1 MRIKIPFFITLIL
14 FATGVLAQSAGNNET
29 PGSVVTPGNKENKEQ
44 PVNSGAVNTQVKQT
58 ESSGT
63 IELPK
68 TESEV
73 ALENFNKAQV
83 FQSQKEYKSALENYD
98 KAVELDSVFYEAYVA
113 RAGIRFLL
121 LDFES
126 ALADYNR
133 AIAITEKKSGQFQKT
148 GDIKKVLDDLKG
160 ARQDYEKVAYLKTR
174 MGDIYYKRGSVKRF
188 MDDKAGGCE
197 DLKKAKE
204 LGAFKANPE
213 LKNFC
218 EQ

>member
-1 MRIKIPFFITLIL
+1 MRVKILVFISLIL
-14 FATGVLAQSAGNNET
+14 LSSALWAQTQKSNGVTGVTGATGATGVTGEA
-29 PGSVVTPGNKENKEQ
+29 
-44 PVNSGAVNTQVKQT
+44 PVNGTKQA

-68 TESEV
+68 TESEQ
-73 ALENFNKAQV
+73 ALEHFNKAQ
-83 FQSQKEYKSALENYD
+83 FQQSQKEYKSALENYD
-98 KAVELDSVFYEAYVA
+98 KAVELDSIFYEAFVA

-121 LDFES
+121 LDFET

-133 AIAITEKKSGQFQKT
+133 AIEITEKKSKQFQKT

-160 ARQDYEKVAYLKTR
+160 ARQDYAKVEYLKIR

-204 LGAFKANPE
+204 YGAFKANPE
-213 LKNFC
+213 LKDFC
-218 EQ
+218 DQ

>member
-1 MRIKIPFFITLIL
+1 MRIKFIALTYLIL
-14 FATGVLAQSAGNNET
+14 LSSIAWAQTQGNGAT
-29 PGSVVTPGNKENKEQ
+29 
-44 PVNSGAVNTQVKQT
+44 
-58 ESSGT
+58 SGT
-63 IELPK
+63 IETKKAQTPAAETKTPAKAAETGNIELPK

-73 ALENFNKAQV
+73 ALEHFNIAQSK
-83 FQSQKEYKSALENYD
+83 QSQKEYKDALENYD
-98 KAVELDSVFYEAYVA
+98 RAVELDSVFYEAFVA

-121 LDFES
+121 LDFET

-133 AIAITEKKSGQFQKT
+133 AIEITEKKSKQFQKT
-148 GDIKKVLDDLKG
+148 GDVKKVLDDLKG
-160 ARQDYEKVAYLKTR
+160 ARQDYAKVEYLKVR

-213 LKNFC
+213 LKDFC
-218 EQ
+218 DQ

>member
-1 MRIKIPFFITLIL
+1 MRITFIFFITLSL
-14 FATGVLAQSAGNNET
+14 FSSRVWAQSQENGLPTET
-29 PGSVVTPGNKENKEQ
+29 KGQQTVTQGANAQQKQAEN
-44 PVNSGAVNTQVKQT
+44 
-58 ESSGT
+58 SGT

-73 ALENFNKAQV
+73 ALECFNKAQ
-83 FQSQKEYKSALENYD
+83 FLQSQKEFKSALENYD
-98 KAVELDSVFYEAYVA
+98 KAVESDSLFYEAFVA

-133 AIAITEKKSGQFQKT
+133 AIEITEKKSGQFQKT

-174 MGDIYYKRGSVKRF
+174 MGDIFYKRGSVKRF

-218 EQ
+218 E